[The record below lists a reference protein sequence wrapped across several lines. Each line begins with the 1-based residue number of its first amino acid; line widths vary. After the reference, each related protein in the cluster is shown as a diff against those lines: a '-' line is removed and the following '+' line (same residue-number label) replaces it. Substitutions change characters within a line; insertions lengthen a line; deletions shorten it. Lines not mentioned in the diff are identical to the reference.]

1 MSGLLAGKV
10 WQSNLH
16 PDLKPL
22 AAALADIG
30 NDDGTSIY
38 PSVAYMS
45 WLLGR
50 STRSV
55 QGNLAK
61 LRHMGVL
68 VTVSDL
74 KGGRYKTTEY
84 RLVES
89 ALPAREKWARNHAIA
104 AGFRKRRKGA
114 ACSQKPRSLRPKPRS
129 LQHETTNWG
138 SPEPL
143 VEPLGRTVR
152 EAEAAAPAAS
162 AAEITVQAFGAM
174 DCKPFGPPEFQQA
187 WTEAW
192 SRAAAQTDPVWSEF
206 MEEAIERCG
215 ALRVKVPGK
224 FYQHK
229 RQIEKFEV
237 ANRYRRP
244 PL

>member
-1 MSGLLAGKV
+1 LSGLLAGKV

-61 LRHMGVL
+61 LRGLGVL
-68 VTVSDL
+68 AIVSDL

-84 RLVES
+84 RLIES
-89 ALPAREKWARNHAIA
+89 ALPAREKWKRNHAIG
-104 AGFRKRRKGA
+104 AGFRKRGRGA
-114 ACSQKPRSLRPKPRS
+114 GSSQKQRSLRPKPRS
-129 LQHETTNWG
+129 LQRETTNSS

-143 VEPLGRTVR
+143 VEPSGRTVR
-152 EAEAAAPAAS
+152 EAEAAASTAS
-162 AAEITVQAFGAM
+162 AEQIARAFEAM
-174 DCKPFGPPEFQQA
+174 DCKPFGDPNFQLA
-187 WTEAW
+187 WALAYSE
-192 SRAAAQTDPVWSEF
+192 AAALQTNPVWSEV
-206 MEEAIERCG
+206 MEAAIARCG
-215 ALRVKVPGK
+215 ELGVKVPRQ
-224 FYQHK
+224 FFLHK
-229 RQIEKFEV
+229 REIEALEV
-237 ANRYRRP
+237 KARYRRT

>member
-1 MSGLLAGKV
+1 LSGLLAGKV

-61 LRHMGVL
+61 LRDLGVL

-84 RLVES
+84 RLIES
-89 ALPAREKWARNHAIA
+89 ALPFREKWARNHAIG
-104 AGFRKRRKGA
+104 AGFRKTRKGA
-114 ACSQKPRSLRPKPRS
+114 GCSKKPRS
-129 LQHETTNWG
+129 LQQERTNYS

-152 EAEAAAPAAS
+152 EAEAAASAAS
-162 AAEITVQAFGAM
+162 AVEIDRAFKAI
-174 DCKPFGPPEFQQA
+174 DCNPFGLPKFQLA
-187 WTEAW
+187 WAW
-192 SRAAAQTDPVWSEF
+192 AYSEAAASQTDPVWSEV
-206 MEEAIERCG
+206 MEAAITRCSNLG
-215 ALRVKVPGK
+215 VKVPRQ
-224 FYQHK
+224 FFLHK
-229 RQIEKFEV
+229 REIEAQEV
-237 ANRYRRP
+237 KDRYRRT

>member
-1 MSGLLAGKV
+1 MSGFLAGKV

-55 QGNLAK
+55 QQNLAR
-61 LRHMGVL
+61 LRDLGVL
-68 VTVSDL
+68 VVVDGGA
-74 KGGRYKTTEY
+74 GGRSKSTEY

-89 ALPAREKWARNHAIA
+89 ALPAREKWRKGAITSWFRRPRNHAA
-104 AGFRKRRKGA
+104 RDRKRR
-114 ACSQKPRSLRPKPRS
+114 SLR
-129 LQHETTNWG
+129 QETTNPS

-143 VEPLGRTVR
+143 VEPPRTK
-152 EAEAAAPAAS
+152 
-162 AAEITVQAFGAM
+162 TT
-174 DCKPFGPPEFQQA
+174 PP
-187 WTEAW
+187 T
-192 SRAAAQTDPVWSEF
+192 
-206 MEEAIERCG
+206 
-215 ALRVKVPGK
+215 
-224 FYQHK
+224 
-229 RQIEKFEV
+229 
-237 ANRYRRP
+237 P
-244 PL
+244 PLARGAETVSIPRGADFLQVAFRNRGERTAFVRLWNKNVNHWTGTTAWELAGELRKHGFDANSLPGENPDGLARASGARQ

>member
-1 MSGLLAGKV
+1 LSGLLAGKV

-61 LRHMGVL
+61 LRHLGVL

-84 RLVES
+84 RLIES
-89 ALPAREKWARNHAIA
+89 ALPAREKWTRNHAIA

-114 ACSQKPRSLRPKPRS
+114 CCSQKQRSLRPKPRS
-129 LQHETTNWG
+129 LQHETTNYS

-143 VEPLGRTVR
+143 VEPLERTVR
-152 EAEAAAPAAS
+152 EAEAAPAAPS
-162 AAEITVQAFGAM
+162 AVQIDQAFEALG
-174 DCKPFGPPEFQQA
+174 CKPFGPPEFKFA
-187 WTEAW
+187 WARAHREAV
-192 SRAAAQTDPVWSEF
+192 AYQPNPVWSEF
-206 MEEAIERCG
+206 MEATITHCNELHI
-215 ALRVKVPGK
+215 KVPGK
-224 FYQHK
+224 FFSLK
-229 RQIEKFEV
+229 RAVEAQEV
-237 ANRYRRP
+237 RDLYR
-244 PL
+244 